1 MRNSQQTKRA
11 TMAIMRGLLLTML
24 LAAAVGSQQ
33 RQQQGERKP
42 AAAPAKASPQP
53 TSHQPTGQQPTGQQP
68 TGQQPT
74 GQQPTGQTKKPEPSP
89 AEAKALA
96 RMKADLAAASKQL
109 RATPHAYTGTLN
121 VSSYGD
127 ATAILPLER
136 TFSGATDGT
145 VQWFEMHGWNVA
157 TRGEH
162 VAVQHGDQP
171 WSKPQGYSPDV
182 PISPMIFVPHLLTA
196 KLTLPKPAEHLGRP
210 ALRIHATWSGKPIK
224 KLLYQTTV
232 PSTQHEQVLEALA
245 SAAGKGRKNM
255 QLDATFLYDPAS
267 REWLSATLRFACMDG
282 RPIPDDEQ
290 PPAAPKGLPVLPS
303 HPLLEATWHLQRSDF
318 QQAKRPD
325 YDARARQ
332 LLQLDANGAPLPPKT
347 SAGANKRPAKKKH

>member
-1 MRNSQQTKRA
+1 
-11 TMAIMRGLLLTML
+11 
-24 LAAAVGSQQ
+24 
-33 RQQQGERKP
+33 
-42 AAAPAKASPQP
+42 
-53 TSHQPTGQQPTGQQP
+53 
-68 TGQQPT
+68 
-74 GQQPTGQTKKPEPSP
+74 
-89 AEAKALA
+89 
-96 RMKADLAAASKQL
+96 MKADLAAASKQL